1 MTIGVLLLVLA
12 AAIMHATWNAL
23 VKSGRDRMV
32 DLTIVIVGAGL
43 MAGCFIPFVGLPDPA
58 AWPWIFLSLLS
69 HIGYYY
75 FLLAAYRHGALSRVY
90 PIARGVAPL
99 FVAIGAIPLAGE
111 VPDLMGMIG
120 LGLVTFGILMLA
132 IERGGMRGPAGRSV
146 LFALATGACIVVYV
160 LSDGMGVRASG
171 DPAAYI
177 AWMFFIEAFPMAIYC
192 LHTRRHMLVAYL
204 RYDGLRG
211 MFGAAIAGGGYAIAI
226 WAMSLA
232 PMAQV
237 TALRETSVI
246 FGAIIGA
253 LILKES
259 FGPKRIAAA
268 VLVAGGNALLQF

>member
-12 AAIMHATWNAL
+12 AALMHATWNAL
-23 VKSGRDRMV
+23 VKSGRDQMV

-43 MAGCFIPFVGLPDPA
+43 MAGCFIPFVGLPAPA
-58 AWPWIFLSLLS
+58 AWPWILFSLVS
-69 HIGYYY
+69 HIGYYV
-75 FLLAAYRHGALSRVY
+75 FLLGAYRHGALSRVY

-111 VPDLMGMIG
+111 VPDFLGIVG
-120 LGLVTFGILMLA
+120 LGLVTLGIFALA
-132 IERGGMRGPAGRSV
+132 IERGGMRGPAGRAL
-146 LFALATGACIVVYV
+146 LFALATGACIVAYV

-177 AWMFFIEAFPMAIYC
+177 AWMFFVEAFPMAIYC
-192 LHTRRHMLVAYL
+192 LHTRRHMLLAHL
-204 RYDGLRG
+204 RYHGLRG
-211 MFGAAIAGGGYAIAI
+211 LFGAAIAGGGYAIAI

-253 LILKES
+253 LLLKES
-259 FGPKRIAAA
+259 FGPRRIAAA
-268 VLVAGGNALLQF
+268 VLVAGGNALLQL